1 MDSELK
7 ETISLYKTACCLK
20 NLPRQGWI
28 QEGALAAE
36 ADSVAGHSF
45 CVTLIAFM
53 IAQVL
58 KNRGHEI
65 NVDRVL
71 AIAAFHDLP
80 ECATGEIASGVKN
93 CMGSEADRIEEKLFV
108 QLLNGLEV
116 KDVFLGLV
124 REFNAGETNE
134 ALVVKFADIL
144 DAHGHA
150 RDRLHKTFP
159 KYLQRQ
165 CKKLKSKNTE
175 IGSLLADWIEQT
187 CRDYDKVSKR
197 EPWL

>member
-58 KNRGHEI
+58 KNRGM
-65 NVDRVL
+65 RSTL
-71 AIAAFHDLP
+71 
-80 ECATGEIASGVKN
+80 
-93 CMGSEADRIEEKLFV
+93 IEYWRLQLFMIFRSV
-108 QLLNGLEV
+108 QQ
-116 KDVFLGLV
+116 V
-124 REFNAGETNE
+124 R
-134 ALVVKFADIL
+134 
-144 DAHGHA
+144 
-150 RDRLHKTFP
+150 
-159 KYLQRQ
+159 
-165 CKKLKSKNTE
+165 
-175 IGSLLADWIEQT
+175 
-187 CRDYDKVSKR
+187 
-197 EPWL
+197 